1 MTGAAGYQDLVTAAT
16 VGLDR
21 RPLPVEAL
29 AGPAGEHTGVLDTGD
44 PVAAFLDAAALL
56 FSARRAGPVPAS
68 AEGGPAWLTPAPPET
83 IPELPPRASAV
94 LGYVLRGGDADL
106 LADLL
111 TAAAGAGFRAAPPML
126 PGLLDAAI
134 RHKALREPVAAMLG
148 ARGRWL
154 AAFHPDWQRVAD
166 VAAPTTARTGID
178 LADESVW
185 ETGRRAE
192 RRDWLAAL
200 RASDPAAARERL
212 AAGWARETG
221 DDRAE
226 LLRVLA
232 AGLSDADEPFL
243 ESALDDRKQS
253 VRAAAARLLGTLGD
267 SGFTRRAV
275 ARGTATLALGQPGTR
290 SALVV
295 SLPESCDAATAR
307 DGMSP
312 ARPSQAVGTRAWLLT
327 QFIAAV
333 PLTEWTARLGL
344 SPAELVRLP
353 VTGGFRADVHAGWRL
368 AAVAR
373 RDAAWAAAL
382 LTARYDAV
390 EGRPPETWPGP
401 AELAAVL
408 PPAGQLEHAERF
420 LADHGPGPAA
430 VAVLAAVPGPW
441 TDSLSDVVLEHLARG
456 IRETG
461 RPRRVSGLLTPAARK
476 LPVAGRRDY
485 AAALRTLA
493 QESSPD
499 SELYPRLRRAADTI
513 DRRRLF
519 LQELT

>member
-1 MTGAAGYQDLVTAAT
+1 MTGAAGYEDLVTAAT

-29 AGPAGEHTGVLDTGD
+29 AGPAGAHAGVLDAGD

-56 FSARRAGPVPAS
+56 FSARRAGPVPA
-68 AEGGPAWLTPAPPET
+68 AADDGPAGLTPAAPDT
-83 IPELPPRASAV
+83 APELNARAAAV
-94 LGYVLRGGDADL
+94 LGYVLRGGDPDL

-111 TAAAGAGFRAAPPML
+111 TAAAGAGFRAPAPML
-126 PGLLDAAI
+126 PGLLDAAA
-134 RHKALREPVAAMLG
+134 RHRALREPVTAVLG

-166 VAAPTTARTGID
+166 TATAAARPELD
-178 LADESVW
+178 LDDESAW
-185 ETGRRAE
+185 LTGRRAE

-200 RASDPAAARERL
+200 RATDPAAARERL

-221 DDRAE
+221 DDRAG

-232 AGLSDADEPFL
+232 AGLSAADEPFL
-243 ESALDDRKQS
+243 EAALDDRKQS
-253 VRAAAARLLGTLGD
+253 VREAAARLLGTLGESD
-267 SGFTRRAV
+267 FTRRAI
-275 ARGTATLALGQPGTR
+275 ARGTATLALDRPGPR
-290 SALVV
+290 PALIV
-295 SLPESCDAATAR
+295 SLPESADAAAAR
-307 DGMSP
+307 DGIS
-312 ARPSQAVGTRAWLLT
+312 ATRPSQAVGTRAWLLT
-327 QFIAAV
+327 QFVAAV
-333 PLTEWTARLGL
+333 PLAEWTSRLGL

-353 VTGGFRADVHAGWRL
+353 VSGGFRADVHAGWRL
-368 AAVAR
+368 AAVAQH
-373 RDAAWAAAL
+373 DEGWAAAL
-382 LTARYDAV
+382 LLARHDAV

-408 PPAGQLEHAERF
+408 PPAGQLAHAERF

-441 TDSLSDVVLEHLARG
+441 TESLSDAVLEQLARG

-476 LPVAGRRDY
+476 LPVAGLRDY
-485 AAALRTLA
+485 AAVLRALA
-493 QESSPD
+493 HECSPD
-499 SELYPRLRRAADTI
+499 SELFPRLRRAADTI